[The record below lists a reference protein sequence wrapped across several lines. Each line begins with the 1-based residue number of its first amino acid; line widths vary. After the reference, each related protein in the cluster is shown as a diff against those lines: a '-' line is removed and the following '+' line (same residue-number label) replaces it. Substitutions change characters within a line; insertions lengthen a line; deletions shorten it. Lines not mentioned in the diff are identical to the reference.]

1 MGTFIITLFVLSLA
15 AYIFVQ
21 VWRLMLR
28 FFFYILE
35 KAVDVVKKIIVAVKR
50 LGRVVFLMYKRH
62 KNGRIFKVEFKEE
75 EVNEEDVPEGLRD
88 ELKYHDEVKV
98 KEGDI
103 DPSEF

>member
-1 MGTFIITLFVLSLA
+1 
-15 AYIFVQ
+15 
-21 VWRLMLR
+21 
-28 FFFYILE
+28 
-35 KAVDVVKKIIVAVKR
+35 
-50 LGRVVFLMYKRH
+50 MYKRH
-62 KNGRIFKVEFKEE
+62 KNGKIFKVEFKEE